1 MASLNK
7 RQVCLLLTRFTINFL
22 QMDRDEKGKQGGWS
36 NPNYEVTEGKLG
48 LNFDFVRTMV
58 SLFVCLSVHLL
69 IRFFLQSCV
78 KLCKVC

>member
-48 LNFDFVRTMV
+48 LKIDLGRKTF
-58 SLFVCLSVHLL
+58 SLFCLSLCSFVNPFLL
-69 IRFFLQSCV
+69 TVI
-78 KLCKVC
+78 CKTK